1 MLENKKDQK
10 VYTRKSLV
18 MHFICTTVPV
28 LTFQYAKKSY
38 RLHTQMKT
46 AARKNDPVEKLCNQ
60 HVKSIVWKKEKSE
73 FPEGIESMTFRT
85 RV

>member
-1 MLENKKDQK
+1 MLGNKKDQK

-28 LTFQYAKKSY
+28 LTLQYAKKSY

-46 AARKNDPVEKLCNQ
+46 AARKNDPVEKLCRVYVMNM
-60 HVKSIVWKKEKSE
+60 SRARPGTKKNLSPRKE
-73 FPEGIESMTFRT
+73 FRT
-85 RV
+85 QV